1 MLARKSLAP
10 ALIRRVVFG
19 CLGLAGCEGLTPA
32 PPLSKRARELSV
44 GDQIPAVTE
53 REAIGKVEAP
63 VTRRGATFRSLRE
76 SRSRHIV
83 FKDEEATGADRMMTP
98 RLDEKLER
106 LGRSVRDEWS
116 GVRLRVTEAW
126 DEDAEHG
133 PLSAHYEGRAA
144 DLTTSDLD
152 PTKLGRLAYLA
163 VEAGFDWVYFESST
177 HVHASVRK

>member
-1 MLARKSLAP
+1 MPARKSPRAIAHRLLLAC
-10 ALIRRVVFG
+10 V
-19 CLGLAGCEGLTPA
+19 GLAGCDDLAPA
-32 PPLSKRARELSV
+32 PPLSKRSRELSP
-44 GDQIPAVTE
+44 GDQVPALTE
-53 REAIGKVEAP
+53 REVIGKVEAP
-63 VTRRGATFRSLRE
+63 VARGHAAFRSLRQST
-76 SRSRHIV
+76 SRSIV

-98 RLDEKLER
+98 RLDERLER
-106 LGRSVRDEWS
+106 LSRSVRAEWP

-152 PTKLGRLAYLA
+152 PRKLGRLAYLA
-163 VEAGFDWVYFESST
+163 VEAGFDWVYFESRT

>member
-1 MLARKSLAP
+1 MLARKTPTP
-10 ALIRRVVFG
+10 ALVRRLLLG
-19 CLGLAGCEGLTPA
+19 CLGLAGCDGLTPA
-32 PPLSKRARELSV
+32 PPLSKRARELAV

-63 VTRRGATFRSLRE
+63 VTRSGARFRSLRQSE
-76 SRSRHIV
+76 SREIV
-83 FKDEEATGADRMMTP
+83 FKDEEATGADRMMTA
-98 RLDEKLER
+98 RLEQKLER
-106 LGRSVRDEWS
+106 LGRSVRAEWN

-152 PTKLGRLAYLA
+152 PKKLGRLAYLA
-163 VEAGFDWVYFESST
+163 VEAGFDWVYFEST